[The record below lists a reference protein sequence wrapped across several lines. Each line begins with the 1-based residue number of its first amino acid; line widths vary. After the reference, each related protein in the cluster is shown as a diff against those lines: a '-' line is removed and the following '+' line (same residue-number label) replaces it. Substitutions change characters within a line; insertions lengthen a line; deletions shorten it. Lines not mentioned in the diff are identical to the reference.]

1 MYTKYNYTSH
11 DTILYQLPPDNNNQI
26 FNCGNENYTEI
37 IIEHVD
43 LEQNSK
49 DVGLHII
56 NRTDWAI
63 HFIST
68 ATWNKNSQ
76 TA

>member
-37 IIEHVD
+37 IIERGFGTKQQRCR
-43 LEQNSK
+43 LTYYQ
-49 DVGLHII
+49 
-56 NRTDWAI
+56 
-63 HFIST
+63 
-68 ATWNKNSQ
+68 
-76 TA
+76 